1 MPYKTSLFFVLS
13 AFMVFVNPNIFY
25 FCSMSAE
32 WYHILSKIH
41 WISVLSFLL
50 LYIYKLVLLVT
61 NKTGNLDSFTKKF
74 RIPESIISLL
84 FLVTG
89 IILIMNTGSTS
100 NFLWIKIILV
110 FVSIPV
116 GIIGFK
122 KHNKVLAALCVLLI
136 VASYGMAEANKNVS
150 KKQLRAVLQ
159 NIPTP
164 KTENNT
170 SKDSTQTEQ
179 SKKQMLEYGKQ
190 LYTAAC
196 VNCHGENGDLGKSGA
211 KNLKTST
218 LNDQEKSTLVKKG
231 KGVMPA
237 YSSLSDTQIQAIVQY
252 IGTFKK

>member
-1 MPYKTSLFFVLS
+1 
-13 AFMVFVNPNIFY
+13 
-25 FCSMSAE
+25 MSAE

-41 WISVLSFLL
+41 WISVLTFLFV
-50 LYIYKLVLLVT
+50 YIYKLILLVT
-61 NKTGNLDSFTKKF
+61 NRTGNLDSFSKKF
-74 RIPESIISLL
+74 RIPESIVSLL

-89 IILIMNTGSTS
+89 IILITNTGNVS

-110 FVSIPV
+110 FASIPV

-122 KHNKVLAALCVLLI
+122 KHNKVLGILCVLLI
-136 VASYGMAEANKNVS
+136 VAGYGMAEANKSVS

-159 NIPTP
+159 NVPEP
-164 KTENNT
+164 KTETNA

-179 SKKQMLEYGKQ
+179 YQKQVLEYGKQ

-218 LNDQEKSTLVKKG
+218 LTEQEKSMIVKKG
-231 KGVMPA
+231 KGVMPS
-237 YSSLSDTQIQAIVQY
+237 YSSLSDIQVQAIVKY
-252 IGTFKK
+252 VNTLKK